1 MKELRTVRGSLLAA
15 APSLRDENFIHTV
28 VLMCEHGDEGARGL
42 VINRPSPVTLDKLM
56 PPHPLLAMQ
65 RNVVHAGGPVGLD
78 TLQFL
83 HRVPERIAGGDEL
96 SAGIYLG
103 GDVDDLARF
112 LAERGETAATDVRL
126 VLGYAGWSP
135 GQLEVEL
142 ASGSWLPVTLQPEWV
157 FAPDSQS
164 IWRRVVRS
172 LGPDAAGL
180 EDFPPDVSWN

>member
-28 VLMCEHGDEGARGL
+28 VLMCDHGDEGARGL
-42 VINRPSPVTLDKLM
+42 VINRPSPVTVDKLM
-56 PPHPLLAMQ
+56 PPHALLARQ

-83 HRVPERIAGGDEL
+83 HRVPEHIDGGDEL
-96 SAGIYLG
+96 SPGIYLG
-103 GDVDDLARF
+103 GDIDQLAAF
-112 LAERGETAATDVRL
+112 LSERGERAAEHVRL
-126 VLGYAGWSP
+126 VLGYAGWGA
-135 GQLEVEL
+135 GQLDAEL
-142 ASGSWLPVTLQPEWV
+142 ATGSWIPVTLQPDWV
-157 FAPDSQS
+157 FAAESQGV
-164 IWRRVVRS
+164 WRRVVRS